1 MTNKPRLG
9 LIVDS
14 TSVPAWAYRLV
25 ERLLV
30 ADAAEVTLLVQSGFE
45 PAAPTRLESYLRL
58 ERRFL
63 RVVADSFAR
72 SDLRALLPNT
82 PFINANDQQKIQSRR
97 LDVII
102 NLSSHDFSR
111 SPLRA
116 CARLGLWSWDAHPAS
131 GYIEVLKNLALTTCE
146 LRAFLPEDDVPK
158 IIRRAVFAT
167 DPVSVNRNRNHV
179 FIKTASLLLWALK
192 RLQLPGGEIFSD
204 GLEPATEIKS
214 AEPGLI
220 GLATLGL
227 AQATRYIGRKIRS
240 RLDKEQWIVLTAQ
253 GQRGLTPDWSALKQ
267 LDPPRDRYWADPMV
281 VERDGQIYIFV
292 EEFMNNTGRGRL
304 ACLTLNTQ
312 GQVITNQTIL
322 ERPYHL
328 SYPFIFEHRG
338 KTYMIPE
345 TAQNR
350 QSELYCCAKF
360 PDQWEFVKPLMTAVY
375 AVDSTLLNHE
385 GRWWLFA
392 NIKAEE
398 GASSWDE
405 LHLFWADDPLS
416 TLWTPHPLNPVVS
429 DASLARPAGP
439 IFQHEGRLYRPSQD
453 SSRGYGYAVNIN
465 RIEVLTETE
474 YRETLVEKILPQGDL
489 RAIHTFSRA
498 GGWIVIDAVR
508 PLSKVQVSSL

>member
-25 ERLLV
+25 ERLII
-30 ADAAEVTLLVQSGFE
+30 ADAAEVSLLVQSGLE
-45 PAAPTRLESYLRL
+45 PATPTRLEYYLRL

-63 RVVADSFAR
+63 RGVADSFAR
-72 SDLRALLPNT
+72 RDLRALLPNT
-82 PFINANDQQKIQSRR
+82 PFTNASDQQKIQSQR

-102 NLSSHDFSR
+102 NLSCHDFSR

-131 GYIEVLKNLALTTCE
+131 GYIEVLKDLPLTTCE
-146 LRAFLPEDDVPK
+146 LRAFLPEDDVSK
-158 IIRRAVFAT
+158 TIRRAVFAT

-179 FIKTASLLLWALK
+179 FIKTVSLLLWALK
-192 RLQLPGGEIFSD
+192 RLQLIGEEKYFD
-204 GLEPATEIKS
+204 GLEPASEIKS
-214 AEPGLI
+214 AMPGLI

-227 AQATRYIGRKIRS
+227 AQATRYIEKKIRS
-240 RLDKEQWIVLTAQ
+240 RLDKEQWIVLAAQ
-253 GQRGLTPDWSALKQ
+253 GQGGLTPDWSALRR

-281 VERDGQIYIFV
+281 VERDGQVYIFI
-292 EEFMNNTGRGRL
+292 EEFMNNTGLGRL
-304 ACLTLNTQ
+304 ACLTLNAQ
-312 GQVITNQTIL
+312 GQVIANQTIL

-328 SYPFIFEHRG
+328 SYPFIFEQQG

-345 TAQNR
+345 AAKNR
-350 QSELYCCAKF
+350 QSELYCCIKF
-360 PDQWEFVKPLMTAVY
+360 PDQWEFVMPLMTAVY

-398 GASSWDE
+398 GASSCDE
-405 LHLFWADDPLS
+405 LHVFWADDPLS
-416 TLWTPHPLNPVVS
+416 NSWTPHPLNPIVS
-429 DASLARPAGP
+429 DVSLARPAGP
-439 IFQHEGRLYRPSQD
+439 IFQYEGRLFRPSQD
-453 SSRGYGYAVNIN
+453 CSRRYGYAVNIN

-489 RAIHTFSRA
+489 RATHTLSRS
-498 GGWIVIDAVR
+498 GGWIAIDAVR
-508 PLSKVQVSSL
+508 PLK